1 MRFPEF
7 HNYLAG
13 FMEDRSGELMSLVL
27 EEWNMEDALK
37 YNREETWERV
47 WNRSGREEGMKK
59 VNITEEA
66 LEIIRKKDM

>member
-1 MRFPEF
+1 
-7 HNYLAG
+7 
-13 FMEDRSGELMSLVL
+13 MSLVL

-59 VNITEEA
+59 VNLTEEV